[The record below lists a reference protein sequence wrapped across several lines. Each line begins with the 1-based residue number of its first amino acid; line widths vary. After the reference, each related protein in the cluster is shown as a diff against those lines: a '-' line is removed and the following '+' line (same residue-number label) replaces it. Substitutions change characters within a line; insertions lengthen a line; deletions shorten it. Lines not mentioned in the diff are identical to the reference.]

1 MSNFSLKGRSALITG
16 SSTGIGQAIASAM
29 VNSGANVVLHGLDEK
44 PADASL
50 HQHPYLRIDLLAEGG
65 NEALLEQAF
74 AAKPDLDLLVCNV
87 GGFFDV
93 PVLEMTPALWNKTMR
108 LNVESAYFLV
118 QGFARKLIAQGRD
131 GAVVITT
138 STNGFQPEFGS
149 TAYDTSKGA
158 LVMMTRSMALSL
170 AEHKIRVNGLAPGFI
185 RTPLTAQAL
194 DEIPGFKDLREK
206 KIAMG
211 RIGTPEDCA
220 GTVVFLCSPA
230 SEYVTG
236 QIIVVDGG
244 ITLGQLP
251 RSD

>member
-1 MSNFSLKGRSALITG
+1 MSNFSLQGRSALVTG
-16 SSTGIGQAIASAM
+16 SSTGIGQAIAAAM
-29 VNSGANVVLHGLDEK
+29 VDSGAKVVLHGLDEK

-50 HQHPYLRIDLLAEGG
+50 HQYPYLRINLLEEGG
-65 NEALLEQAF
+65 TETLLEKAF
-74 AAKPDLDLLVCNV
+74 VADPDLNLLVCNV

-93 PVLEMTPALWNKTMR
+93 PVLEMTPALWDKTMR

-118 QGFARKLIAQGRD
+118 QGFARRLIAQGRD
-131 GAVVITT
+131 GAVVITS

-149 TAYDTSKGA
+149 TAYDISKGA
-158 LVMMTRSMALSL
+158 LVMMTRTMALSL
-170 AEHKIRVNGLAPGFI
+170 AEHNIRVNGLAPGFI
-185 RTPLTAQAL
+185 RTPLTANAL
-194 DEIPGFKDLREK
+194 DHVAGFKELREK

-230 SEYVTG
+230 SEYITG
-236 QIIVVDGG
+236 QVIIVDGG

-251 RSD
+251 RAD